1 MKKTIVIIL
10 PLLLFVLVTAFS
22 QEKQGKKK
30 EAKEVTV
37 TGEVI
42 DVKCYIQGMMGGMGE
57 DHKQCATDC
66 IKGGLPVGILDEKSE
81 KVYLVVPKAGMKG
94 ANEELLPFVA
104 QKVKMTGTFA
114 EKGGQKIL
122 IYTKV
127 EEAK

>member
-1 MKKTIVIIL
+1 MKRIGFIFLFLL
-10 PLLLFVLVTAFS
+10 PFVLVISSA
-22 QEKQGKKK
+22 QDKPAKKK

-42 DVKCYIQGMMGGMGE
+42 DVKCYITGMMGGMGE

-81 KVYLVVPKAGMKG
+81 KVYVVVPKAGMKG
-94 ANEELLPFVA
+94 ANEELLPYVA
-104 QKVKMTGTFA
+104 RKVKMTGVFS

-122 IYTKV
+122 VYSKV
-127 EEAK
+127 EQAK